1 MTAADP
7 LTLLRAA
14 WTLGNATGALV
25 VGYLAILYAR
35 IAVRRDEGRART
47 RAEKTAILLA
57 LVAVDLMLAASAP
70 WSQDTA
76 PILLGVGAM
85 LVPIAALD
93 LAWFMSR
100 A

>member
-1 MTAADP
+1 MLDALCVLQAS
-7 LTLLRAA
+7 

-25 VGYLAILYAR
+25 VGYLSILYAKISADR
-35 IAVRRDEGRART
+35 PPGRPQD
-47 RAEKTAILLA
+47 RAGKTSILLA

-76 PILLGVGAM
+76 PILLGFGAL

-93 LAWFMSR
+93 LAWFMR
-100 A
+100 RG